1 MLFVGGIPLFYMEL
15 ALGQVRSFN
24 VLFFFSKRKKQSSS
38 LKRLHLFDA
47 CSFTERVPSPA
58 GAGSFHSSKVISF
71 ASKAFQ
77 PLFDIGKYESHTH
90 YCLPFHARWLLFL
103 NTSFHGYL
111 YRPSNVLFQRSVG
124 YANCDDVRWW
134 ERCKHEQT
142 MTFSFAV
149 QFFKGTDGVGTCCSS
164 CYPLTSF
171 RRRYSWV
178 DENNTFSYI

>member
-71 ASKAFQ
+71 ASKTFQ
-77 PLFDIGKYESHTH
+77 PLFGILQIRKPHT
-90 YCLPFHARWLLFL
+90 LLLAF
-103 NTSFHGYL
+103 SC
-111 YRPSNVLFQRSVG
+111 S
-124 YANCDDVRWW
+124 
-134 ERCKHEQT
+134 
-142 MTFSFAV
+142 MTFVFEHFV
-149 QFFKGTDGVGTCCSS
+149 
-164 CYPLTSF
+164 
-171 RRRYSWV
+171 SWLSIPSIQCPV
-178 DENNTFSYI
+178 STLCRLC